1 MKSLPSLIAI
11 DGPAA
16 SGKSTI
22 GRLLANRLGYAFLDT
37 GVMYRAVTLM
47 ALKRN
52 IDVNDIDEVEKIAE
66 NIIINIR
73 PTQVK
78 DGRQFDVLVDG
89 TDVTWLIRQSQVND
103 NVSQVSTYPGVR
115 SALTWQQ
122 RIIGRQGK
130 IIMVG
135 RDIGTIVLPTA
146 DLKIYLE
153 ASVEERALRRFQE
166 LKLRGEIETY
176 KSILKS
182 MKRRDEIDSNRHIA
196 PLIPAEDAIIIK
208 TDGKTIQLVLEE
220 ILQIIEKM

>member
-1 MKSLPSLIAI
+1 LKSLPSLIAI